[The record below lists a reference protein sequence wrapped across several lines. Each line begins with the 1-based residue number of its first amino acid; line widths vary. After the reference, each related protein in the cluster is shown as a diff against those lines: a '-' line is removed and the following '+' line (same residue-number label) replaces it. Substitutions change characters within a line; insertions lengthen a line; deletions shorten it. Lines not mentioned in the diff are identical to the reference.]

1 MALAHDPPRL
11 TIPVRDRADVVRLD
25 DDERRALASWLASAD
40 SAATLSSA
48 GQRRRRRVLWTATTV
63 AVVLVPWLAYLAVT
77 LPDRHRAHEWRLAWV
92 GFDVAL
98 VLGFAATA
106 WFGWRSRQI
115 VVTAFV
121 VTATLLLCDAWFD
134 VMLSWGGREQTASI
148 VTAAVG
154 EIPLALLLLV
164 VYHRLV
170 RALAVQIWR
179 ETGQPG
185 EVPPLRRLPLLLR
198 PTARTNDTSAIQPV

>member
-1 MALAHDPPRL
+1 MAVTDDPSRL
-11 TIPVRDRADVVRLD
+11 TIPVRGRADVVRLD
-25 DDERRALASWLASAD
+25 DGERRALASWLASAGPV
-40 SAATLSSA
+40 ATLSSS

-63 AVVLVPWLAYLAVT
+63 AVFLVPWLAYLAVT
-77 LPDRHRAHEWRLAWV
+77 LPDRHRAHQWRLAWV

-106 WFGWRSRQI
+106 WFGWRRRQV

-134 VMLSWGGREQTASI
+134 VTLSWGGREQTASI
-148 VTAAVG
+148 VTAVGG
-154 EIPLALLLLV
+154 EIPLALFLLV

-170 RALAVQIWR
+170 RALSVQIWHD
-179 ETGQPG
+179 TGRPG
-185 EVPPLRRLPLLLR
+185 EAPPLRHLPLLLGPAQLAER
-198 PTARTNDTSAIQPV
+198 PSMAGS